1 MMTSQPPL
9 TPIAKLNGNRY
20 SPKTGAYSE
29 STAMAVIRLIAEG
42 TPRGLSFFLS
52 LGHFSNATR

>member
-1 MMTSQPPL
+1 
-9 TPIAKLNGNRY
+9 
-20 SPKTGAYSE
+20 
-29 STAMAVIRLIAEG
+29 MAVIRLIAEG